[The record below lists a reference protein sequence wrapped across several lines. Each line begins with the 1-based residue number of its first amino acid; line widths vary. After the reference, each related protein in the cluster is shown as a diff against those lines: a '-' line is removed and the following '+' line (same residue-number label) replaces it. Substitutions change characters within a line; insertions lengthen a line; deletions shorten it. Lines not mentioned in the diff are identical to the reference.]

1 MKGIPGIKEFP
12 SDGRYWRVDWF
23 GAIQPNPK
31 VAREPV
37 LQVIITPFKT
47 TDINQLTSN
56 KLATVASS
64 LIDYTE
70 QRTISIGSGQL
81 PMLCIGSIW
90 RDGELQKT
98 LAGQVIDFRDLV
110 ISAFTTKV
118 IHASAKEN
126 GHYLL
131 PFSHYRFGSDGY
143 FSKMVAVEYK
153 GDPFGILIPMA
164 ELLRFYFAVS
174 TDLVDAIFS
183 GDLKHNLYSVINP
196 ENTWSEPD
204 EQREVIGLRQRF
216 TDEDGWVLARILS
229 SPVAFEAA
237 TAVHDAMLKNRINN
251 KPAHIECGFPFEGK
265 TTVTAHCKPVPV
277 EGTDQWRYL
286 ILSLARCTAAFPF
299 RQLTIYRDN
308 DGRQAGDEDKP
319 DIEKQQSWPGPRTI
333 QGNPNKPLQ
342 SQQAPNMQSA
352 TELFS
357 LPTNRFGDIEGKE
370 PDKPTKE
377 QCEYKSS
384 TRIKPAAL
392 TTQLSSAQGEN
403 NDSTTGAGR
412 LNSSYERAKALP
424 ASFET
429 FIKAIEYLNT
439 LDGLSAR
446 IRKPDEFTEFIP
458 LVKPSGCWQWS
469 YLDSSITLKR
479 RVLAAEI
486 AHGNIRLLAIEFEQR
501 PVEHYQMG
509 TVLVPNSSDS
519 IMLNN
524 LLLILAHKKGV
535 WTKVDTLGCNEIKT
549 VKHNWTTLEKFAE
562 AIASPIF
569 EYIKE
574 IGI

>member
-1 MKGIPGIKEFP
+1 MKGIPRIKEFP

-31 VAREPV
+31 VAREPA

-56 KLATVASS
+56 KLATAASS
-64 LIDYTE
+64 LVDYTE
-70 QRTISIGSGQL
+70 QRTISVGSGQL

-98 LAGQVIDFRDLV
+98 LAGQVMDFRDLV
-110 ISAFTTKV
+110 ISASTTKV

-174 TDLVDAIFS
+174 TDLADAILS

-204 EQREVIGLRQRF
+204 ELREVIGLRQRF
-216 TDEDGWVLARILS
+216 TDEDGWILARILS

-237 TAVHDAMLKNRINN
+237 TAVHDAMLKNRMNN
-251 KPAHIECGFPFEGK
+251 KPAHIECGFPFEGN
-265 TTVTAHCKPVPV
+265 TTLTAHCKPVPV
-277 EGTDQWRYL
+277 EGSDQWRYL
-286 ILSLARCTAAFPF
+286 VLSLVRCTATFPF

-319 DIEKQQSWPGPRTI
+319 DSEKQQSWAGPRTV
-333 QGNPNKPLQ
+333 QGDPNKPMQ

-352 TELFS
+352 TELYS

-377 QCEYKSS
+377 QCEYKSA
-384 TRIKPAAL
+384 TRIKPAAI

-424 ASFET
+424 ANFET

-439 LDGLSAR
+439 LYGFNAE
-446 IRKPDEFTEFIP
+446 IRMRDELTEFIP
-458 LVKPSGCWQWS
+458 LTKPAGYWQWS
-469 YLDSSITLKR
+469 YLDSSLMLRR
-479 RVLAAEI
+479 RVLIAEVTYRN
-486 AHGNIRLLAIEFEQR
+486 AKLLAIEFEQR
-501 PVEHYQMG
+501 PSEHYQIG
-509 TVLVPNSSDS
+509 TVLVPNTRDS
-519 IMLNN
+519 MALNQML
-524 LLLILAHKKGV
+524 LSLAIKKGI
-535 WTKVDTLGCNEIKT
+535 WTKVNAVGSFEIST
-549 VKHNWTTLEKFAE
+549 VKHNLTTLGKFAE

-569 EYIKE
+569 ETLKE
-574 IGI
+574 ISC